1 MTKQHFVLEAEIRK
15 DLGRSASRCLRR
27 NDKIP
32 AVIYG
37 AGKEAISLT
46 LDHNKVLH
54 ALEHEAF
61 YSSILEIKVGSKT
74 EKAVLKDLQRHAY
87 KPKIAHVDFLRVDS
101 KTEIHMHVPLH
112 FTGECPAVKEGGVM
126 THLLNEVEVICLPG
140 DLPEY
145 LNVDVSNLQLDHTIH
160 LSDLTLPKGVRL
172 AELVHDNDAAVANVH
187 LPRVSKEAEEDES
200 AAPAAAEVPT
210 VKDTEESAESKDAE

>member
-1 MTKQHFVLEAEIRK
+1 MTKQHFVLDAEVRT

-37 AGKEAISLT
+37 AGKEPISLT
-46 LDHNKVLH
+46 LDHNKVIH

-87 KPKIAHVDFLRVDS
+87 KPKVVHVDFLRVDS

-112 FTGECPAVKEGGVM
+112 FTGECPAVKDGGVM
-126 THLLNEVEVICLPG
+126 THLVNEVEVICLPG

-145 LNVDVSNLQLDHTIH
+145 LNVDISGLQLDHTIH
-160 LSDLTLPKGVRL
+160 LSELTLPKGVRL
-172 AELVHDNDAAVANVH
+172 AELAHDNDAAIVNVH
-187 LPRVSKEAEEDES
+187 LPRVSKETEDEEA
-200 AAPAAAEVPT
+200 AAPVAAEVPT
-210 VKDTEESAESKDAE
+210 VKDTEESKDAE